1 MLEAFEDM
9 LMTQL
14 VEFSTQV
21 KGNILDLV
29 ITNMPERVLEVR
41 EEGRLGKSDHVMI
54 VTEISVRKSAMENT
68 LPMPD
73 WRRADWA
80 AMRSEMEDKTW
91 INRVRRSNMEGA
103 WQLVKNKVVEL
114 TRKYVPLRRRRNH
127 NKPAWMTQEILRAI
141 RKKKRIWKMVKFK
154 ADREEYTQHKKKT
167 RNLIRNAKRRFEKRL
182 AADSGGNR
190 RPFYSY
196 VKQKTKSRPSIGPL
210 KQGGVSVTGNKEM
223 ATLLNKC
230 FGESFTREDSSNIPQ
245 PESMEMEGFLY
256 NINITVAAVRKK
268 INGLRSESA
277 AGPDCLGLR
286 ILKELQYG
294 LAPALA
300 HVYRCS
306 LVESAVPD
314 NRRKANVTPIFKKGS
329 KSDLGNYRPV
339 SLTSVACKMM

>member
-1 MLEAFEDM
+1 MLETFEDM

-141 RKKKRIWKMVKFK
+141 RKKKRLWKRDKHKVDK
-154 ADREEYTQHKKKT
+154 AKYSEQEKKT
-167 RNLIRNAKRRFEKRL
+167 RNLIRNGKRRFEKNWP
-182 AADSGGNR
+182 AAQVVTTAHSSHMLNR
-190 RPFYSY
+190 
-196 VKQKTKSRPSIGPL
+196 G
-210 KQGGVSVTGNKEM
+210 
-223 ATLLNKC
+223 
-230 FGESFTREDSSNIPQ
+230 
-245 PESMEMEGFLY
+245 
-256 NINITVAAVRKK
+256 
-268 INGLRSESA
+268 
-277 AGPDCLGLR
+277 
-286 ILKELQYG
+286 
-294 LAPALA
+294 
-300 HVYRCS
+300 
-306 LVESAVPD
+306 
-314 NRRKANVTPIFKKGS
+314 
-329 KSDLGNYRPV
+329 
-339 SLTSVACKMM
+339 